1 MTSSRPFLTAMIIAT
16 FVAPAARSESGEP
29 TAQTW
34 VNAFSLQVGVLEQSK
49 GTRLDAS
56 NQRKPEAP
64 WTTVAAHTK
73 VAQLIASNIENTSDT
88 DLKQVIKDVNRRH
101 LELAL
106 EIGPLVRSVECAPAG
121 GAPASEACGNP
132 RETVRKIRRNDGE
145 LGYVDMDEPFFAAGH
160 LRREA
165 GV

>member
-16 FVAPAARSESGEP
+16 FVAPAARSESGPP

-34 VNAFSLQVGVLEQSK
+34 VSAFSLQVRVLEQSK

-56 NQRKPEAP
+56 NQWKPEAP

-73 VAQLIASNIENTSDT
+73 VAKLIASNIENTTDA
-88 DLKQVIKDVNRRH
+88 DLKHVIKDVNRRH

-106 EIGPLVRSVECAPAG
+106 EIGPLVRSAECAPAG
-121 GAPASEACGNP
+121 GAPASEAYGNL
-132 RETVRKIRRNDGE
+132 RETVQKIRHNDGD
-145 LGYVDMDEPFFAAGH
+145 LRCVNMDEPFFAAGH